1 MIIEIYKKIRKPL
14 SVAFSCL
21 GLMIFIDYFLPK
33 IETICVVKSSEIEAN
48 IQRRG
53 KMNHLYSYKVNYSLI
68 RTTKTGYYQV
78 YDDDTVLV
86 RRTLLLRTIHTI
98 EKNGNSLIFL
108 QAPNSFFPFFPLCL
122 LFAFPI
128 QLARSSITF
137 YLVAQPVSIV
147 VNCII
152 ILMIMF

>member
-1 MIIEIYKKIRKPL
+1 MIIEIYKKIRIPL

-33 IETICVVKSSEIEAN
+33 IETICVVNSSEIEVN
-48 IQRRG
+48 IPRRG
-53 KMNHLYSYKVNYSLI
+53 TMNHLYSYKVNSSLI

-86 RRTLLLRTIHTI
+86 KRTPLLRTIHTI

-128 QLARSSITF
+128 QLARSSKTF
-137 YLVAQPVSIV
+137 FLVAQSVSIV